1 MPPQPEQLFPRGA
14 TTLTVHL
21 HGMGHAHPENEISN
35 RFLEELEIGT
45 DEAWILERVGIHT
58 RRTILPLDYIRQT
71 RNREPW
77 TAVEAANESQSTLGA
92 RAARLALERAG
103 VRAEEIGLVLCGNS
117 ASDTHAPAG
126 ACLVA
131 AELGLDVPAFDVQSA
146 CTSFYAQLHLM
157 SLFDPARLPDW
168 ILLVSPETLT
178 TTVDYADRSAAVL
191 WGDGAA
197 AALVSPRHVGCARL
211 VHSQIQSQPTAWQ
224 KVVVPRGGHFR
235 QEGRAVQMF
244 GIKKMV
250 EGVTA
255 LREAYETPERQLHF
269 VGHQA
274 NLRMLESVRA
284 TAGVS
289 EARHHTNVEWY
300 GNTGAA
306 SAASVISMRWE
317 KWQAQDDVAV
327 AGVGAGLT
335 WSSYLLRFDTG
346 VGSAA

>member
-1 MPPQPEQLFPRGA
+1 
-14 TTLTVHL
+14 LTVYL

-58 RRTILPLDYIRQT
+58 RRTVLPLDYIRET

-77 TAVEAANESQSTLGA
+77 AALEAATESQATLGA
-92 RAARLALERAG
+92 RAARQALARAG
-103 VRAEEIGLVLCGNS
+103 LDPGEVGMVLCGNS

-126 ACLVA
+126 ACVVA
-131 AELGLDVPAFDVQSA
+131 AELGLEVPALDVQSA

-157 SLFDPARLPDW
+157 SLFEASRLPDW
-168 ILLVSPETLT
+168 VLLLAPETLT
-178 TTVDYADRSAAVL
+178 TTVDYDDRSSAVL

-197 AALVSPRHVGCARL
+197 AAVVSTRHPGRAEL
-211 VHSQIQSQPTAWQ
+211 LSSQIQSAPSGWE

-250 EGVTA
+250 EGVGR
-255 LREAYETPERQLHF
+255 LREQFETPERRLHF

-274 NLRMLESVRA
+274 NLRMLERVRT
-284 TAGVS
+284 TAGIA
-289 EARHHTNVEWY
+289 EARHHSNVEWY

-306 SAASVISMRWE
+306 SAASVISMGWE
-317 KWQAQDDVAV
+317 KWQAEDDVAV

-335 WSSYLLRFDTG
+335 WSSYLLRFG
-346 VGSAA
+346 GAASAGTAA